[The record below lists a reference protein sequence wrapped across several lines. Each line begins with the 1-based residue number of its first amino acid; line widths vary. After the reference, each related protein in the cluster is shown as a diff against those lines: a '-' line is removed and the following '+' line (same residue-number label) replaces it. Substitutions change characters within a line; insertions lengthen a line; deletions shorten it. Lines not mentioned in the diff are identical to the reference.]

1 MQDTLA
7 QLSDALV
14 ERAAAAQ
21 GFVIGIRCIQFQPR
35 SASLWRAGVAVA
47 SEQVVP
53 KTEEAEIVLADGRVA
68 QARVAG
74 RDRGTNVVAFRLQ
87 QPVEVD
93 LPAAVEPRLGAFVLV
108 FGADGGGGTIVR
120 MGVVRALGPAWHSL
134 GGGRVDQRLL
144 RDPTVFGPG

>member
-14 ERAAAAQ
+14 ERAAVAQ
-21 GFVIGIRCIQFQPR
+21 GFVMGIRGTQFQPR
-35 SASLWRAGVAVA
+35 SGTLWRTDVAVA

-74 RDRGTNVVAFRLQ
+74 RDRGSV
-87 QPVEVD
+87 
-93 LPAAVEPRLGAFVLV
+93 PAPTARRSRSPSCSRAAPRGVRLGVRSRRRPDDR
-108 FGADGGGGTIVR
+108 ADGHR
-120 MGVVRALGPAWHSL
+120 SRSW
-134 GGGRVDQRLL
+134 
-144 RDPTVFGPG
+144 PG